1 MELDIC
7 THLGTATHHLGN
19 QITHRLERPAQI
31 HLQPQYLT
39 IIYHTQQQSILV
51 STILAFKAY
60 FRQVD
65 GNTHLH
71 QFKIEPQNQTIDQF
85 PSSNMSISFEYFSHK
100 LPLPFFHIALVYKLN
115 NRWRCTCKPN
125 NLNELTTTIPY
136 PKNNSYLVYSLSRSY
151 LKNHSKLLTNLLQ
164 STFNHL
170 HSNNFLKNSTSIS
183 NLMVHQNP
191 SLIKQY

>member
-1 MELDIC
+1 MEPHQHSITLNLTTLSQQIAFAIAPQHYFSTSKQTIEQDIC
-7 THLGTATHHLGN
+7 THLGIATTQQLGN

-85 PSSNMSISFEYFSHK
+85 PSSNMSITLLDTSRTNSRFLSFTQHQFTNS
-100 LPLPFFHIALVYKLN
+100 IIDGAALASPI
-115 NRWRCTCKPN
+115 T
-125 NLNELTTTIPY
+125 
-136 PKNNSYLVYSLSRSY
+136 S
-151 LKNHSKLLTNLLQ
+151 TN
-164 STFNHL
+164 
-170 HSNNFLKNSTSIS
+170 
-183 NLMVHQNP
+183 
-191 SLIKQY
+191 